1 MAISPEY
8 LGLLRASINSS
19 PEWKQA
25 WERTNDYL
33 DALRIPAD
41 LERELLLLSS
51 FERAI
56 ARKRKE
62 PSMPATELAFDEAQK
77 ALDATLADLISEK
90 VPADRRS
97 VEERVRV
104 YLMQPTQNS
113 ALSPRNRLSND
124 VLAALRDVRLEA
136 VPRLQQAA
144 ITPRP
149 FVLNSA
155 GERLAS
161 LAGRL
166 SLLGSNRILA
176 WVVGLCLLGLLIY
189 MSL

>member
-8 LGLLRASINSS
+8 LGLLRSSINSS

-25 WERTNDYL
+25 WERTNGYL
-33 DALRIPAD
+33 DALRVPAD
-41 LERELLLLSS
+41 LEREFLLLTS

-62 PSMPATELAFDEAQK
+62 PLTSATELAFEEAQK
-77 ALDATLADLISEK
+77 ALDATLGDLISEK
-90 VPADRRS
+90 VPLERRS
-97 VEERVRV
+97 VEERVRL

-113 ALSPRNRLSND
+113 VLSPRNRLTDD
-124 VLAALRDVRLEA
+124 VLEALREVRLEA

-149 FVLNSA
+149 FALNTA
-155 GERLAS
+155 GERLAA
-161 LAGRL
+161 LAGKF
-166 SLLGSNRILA
+166 SFLGSNRIVAWLA
-176 WVVGLCLLGLLIY
+176 GLCLLGLLIY

>member
-8 LGLLRASINSS
+8 LGLLRSGINSS

-33 DALRIPAD
+33 DALRVPAD
-41 LERELLLLSS
+41 LERELLLLTS

-62 PSMPATELAFDEAQK
+62 PSISATELAFEEAQK
-77 ALDATLADLISEK
+77 ALDATLGDLISEK
-90 VPADRRS
+90 VPLERRS
-97 VEERVRV
+97 VEERVRL

-113 ALSPRNRLSND
+113 VLSPRNRLSDD
-124 VLAALRDVRLEA
+124 VLEALREVRLEA

-149 FVLNSA
+149 FALNTA
-155 GERLAS
+155 GERLAA
-161 LAGRL
+161 LAGKF
-166 SLLGSNRILA
+166 SFLGSNRILA
-176 WVVGLCLLGLLIY
+176 WFVGLCLVGLLIY

>member
-8 LGLLRASINSS
+8 LGLLRSSINSS

-25 WERTNDYL
+25 WERTNGYL

-41 LERELLLLSS
+41 LERELLLLTS

-62 PSMPATELAFDEAQK
+62 PATSATELAFDEAQK
-77 ALDATLADLISEK
+77 SLDATLGDLISEK
-90 VPADRRS
+90 VSPDRRS
-97 VEERVRV
+97 VEERVRL

-113 ALSPRNRLSND
+113 VLSPRSRLSDD
-124 VLAALRDVRLEA
+124 VLEALREVRLEA
-136 VPRLQQAA
+136 VPRLQQAVIA
-144 ITPRP
+144 PRP
-149 FVLNSA
+149 FALNTA
-155 GERLAS
+155 GERLAA
-161 LAGRL
+161 LA
-166 SLLGSNRILA
+166 SKFSFMGSNRILA
-176 WVVGLCLLGLLIY
+176 WFLGVCLVALLIY

>member
-1 MAISPEY
+1 MGISPEY

-41 LERELLLLSS
+41 LERELLLLTS

-62 PSMPATELAFDEAQK
+62 PSVSPTELAFDEAQK
-77 ALDATLADLISEK
+77 ALDATLGDLISEK

-97 VEERVRV
+97 VEQRLRL
-104 YLMQPTQNS
+104 YLTQPTQNS
-113 ALSPRNRLSND
+113 VVSRGNRLSHE
-124 VLAALRDVRLEA
+124 VLAALREVRLEA

-149 FVLNSA
+149 FMLNTA

-161 LAGRL
+161 LAGKF
-166 SLLGSNRILA
+166 SLLGSNRTVA
-176 WVVGLCLLGLLIY
+176 WLVGLCLVGLLIY

>member
-1 MAISPEY
+1 MAISAEY

-19 PEWKQA
+19 PEWKEA
-25 WERTNDYL
+25 WERTNDYF
-33 DALRIPAD
+33 DALRVPAD
-41 LERELLLLSS
+41 LERELLLLPS

-62 PSMPATELAFDEAQK
+62 PLASATELAFDEAQK
-77 ALDATLADLISEK
+77 ALDGTLADLISSK
-90 VPADRRS
+90 VPAERRS
-97 VEERVRV
+97 IEQRVRL
-104 YLMQPTQNS
+104 YLLQPTQNS
-113 ALSPRNRLSND
+113 VLSPRSRLSDD

-149 FVLNSA
+149 FSLHTA
-155 GERLAS
+155 GERLAAIAGKFS
-161 LAGRL
+161 LFGA
-166 SLLGSNRILA
+166 NRILA
-176 WVVGLCLLGLLIY
+176 WVVGVCLVGLLVY

>member
-1 MAISPEY
+1 MGISPEY

-25 WERTNDYL
+25 WERTNDYF
-33 DALRIPAD
+33 DGLRIPAD
-41 LERELLLLSS
+41 LERELLLLTS

-62 PSMPATELAFDEAQK
+62 PSVPATELAFDEAQK
-77 ALDATLADLISEK
+77 ALDAILGDLISEK

-97 VEERVRV
+97 VEQRLRL

-113 ALSPRNRLSND
+113 VVSPGNRLSHE
-124 VLAALRDVRLEA
+124 VLAALKDVRLEA

-149 FVLNSA
+149 FALNTA

-161 LAGRL
+161 LAGKF

-176 WVVGLCLLGLLIY
+176 WFLGLCLVGLLIY

>member
-8 LGLLRASINSS
+8 LGLLRSSINSS

-33 DALRIPAD
+33 DALRVPAD
-41 LERELLLLSS
+41 LERELLLLTS
-51 FERAI
+51 FEQAI

-62 PSMPATELAFDEAQK
+62 PATSATELAFDEAQK
-77 ALDATLADLISEK
+77 ALDATLGDLVSNK
-90 VPADRRS
+90 VPAERRS
-97 VEERVRV
+97 IEERVRL

-113 ALSPRNRLSND
+113 VLSPRNRLSDD
-124 VLAALRDVRLEA
+124 VLKALREVRLEA

-149 FVLNSA
+149 FVLNTA
-155 GERLAS
+155 GERLAT
-161 LAGRL
+161 LAGRF

-176 WVVGLCLLGLLIY
+176 WLVGVCLVGLLIY

>member
-33 DALRIPAD
+33 DALRVPAD

-62 PSMPATELAFDEAQK
+62 PLTSATELAFDEAQK
-77 ALDATLADLISEK
+77 ALDATLGDLISDK

-104 YLMQPTQNS
+104 YLMQPTQKS
-113 ALSPRNRLSND
+113 VLAPGNRLSQD
-124 VLAALRDVRLEA
+124 VLTALRDVRLEA

-144 ITPRP
+144 FTPRP
-149 FVLNSA
+149 FALNSA
-155 GERLAS
+155 GERLTS
-161 LAGRL
+161 LAGKF
-166 SLLGSNRILA
+166 SLFGSNRILA
-176 WVVGLCLLGLLIY
+176 WIIGLCLVGLLVY

>member
-19 PEWKQA
+19 PEWKEA

-33 DALRIPAD
+33 DALRVPAD
-41 LERELLLLSS
+41 LERELLLLTS
-51 FERAI
+51 FEHAI

-62 PSMPATELAFDEAQK
+62 SSTSATELAFDEAQK
-77 ALDATLADLISEK
+77 ALDATLGDLISDK

-97 VEERVRV
+97 VEERVRL
-104 YLMQPTQNS
+104 YLVQPTQNS
-113 ALSPRNRLSND
+113 VLSPRNRLSDD
-124 VLAALRDVRLEA
+124 VLAALREVRLEA

-149 FVLNSA
+149 FVLNTA
-155 GERLAS
+155 GERLAA
-161 LAGRL
+161 LAGKF

-176 WVVGLCLLGLLIY
+176 WLLGLCLVSILIY

>member
-8 LGLLRASINSS
+8 LGLLRSSINSS

-25 WERTNDYL
+25 WERSNDYL
-33 DALRIPAD
+33 DALRVPAD
-41 LERELLLLSS
+41 LERELLLLTS

-62 PSMPATELAFDEAQK
+62 PSTSATELAFEEAQK
-77 ALDATLADLISEK
+77 ALDATLGDLISEK
-90 VPADRRS
+90 VPLDRRS
-97 VEERVRV
+97 VEERVRL

-113 ALSPRNRLSND
+113 ALSPRSRLSD
-124 VLAALRDVRLEA
+124 GVLEALREVRLEA

-149 FVLNSA
+149 FALNTA
-155 GERLAS
+155 GERLAA
-161 LAGRL
+161 LAGKF
-166 SLLGSNRILA
+166 SFLGSNRILA
-176 WVVGLCLLGLLIY
+176 WLVGLCLVGLLIY

>member
-41 LERELLLLSS
+41 LERELLLLTS

-62 PSMPATELAFDEAQK
+62 PSVSPTELAFDEAQK
-77 ALDATLADLISEK
+77 ALDATLGDLISEK

-97 VEERVRV
+97 VEQRVRL
-104 YLMQPTQNS
+104 YLTQPTQNS
-113 ALSPRNRLSND
+113 VVSRGNRLSHE

-149 FVLNSA
+149 FMLNTA

-161 LAGRL
+161 LAGKF
-166 SLLGSNRILA
+166 SLLGSNRTLA
-176 WVVGLCLLGLLIY
+176 WLVGLCLVGLLIY

>member
-25 WERTNDYL
+25 WERTNGYL
-33 DALRIPAD
+33 DALRVPAD
-41 LERELLLLSS
+41 LERELLLLTS

-56 ARKRKE
+56 SRKRKE
-62 PSMPATELAFDEAQK
+62 PSTSATELAFDEAQK
-77 ALDATLADLISEK
+77 ALDATLGDLISPK

-97 VEERVRV
+97 VEERVRL
-104 YLMQPTQNS
+104 YLIQPTQNS
-113 ALSPRNRLSND
+113 VLSPRNRLSGD
-124 VLAALRDVRLEA
+124 VLEALREVRLEA

-144 ITPRP
+144 IIPRP
-149 FVLNSA
+149 FALNTA
-155 GERLAS
+155 GERMAAI
-161 LAGRL
+161 AGKF
-166 SLLGSNRILA
+166 SFLGANRILA
-176 WVVGLCLLGLLIY
+176 WFLGLCLVGLLIY

>member
-8 LGLLRASINSS
+8 LGLLRSSISSS

-33 DALRIPAD
+33 DALRAPAD
-41 LERELLLLSS
+41 LERELLLLTS

-62 PSMPATELAFDEAQK
+62 PSTSATELAFEEAQK
-77 ALDATLADLISEK
+77 ALDATLGDLISEK
-90 VPADRRS
+90 VPLDRRS
-97 VEERVRV
+97 VEERVRL
-104 YLMQPTQNS
+104 YLIQPTQNS
-113 ALSPRNRLSND
+113 ALSPRSRLSDD
-124 VLAALRDVRLEA
+124 VLEALREVRLEA

-149 FVLNSA
+149 FALNTA
-155 GERLAS
+155 GERLAA
-161 LAGRL
+161 LAGKF
-166 SLLGSNRILA
+166 SFLGSNRILA
-176 WVVGLCLLGLLIY
+176 WLVGLCLVGLLIY

>member
-33 DALRIPAD
+33 DALRIPTD
-41 LERELLLLSS
+41 LERELLLLTS

-62 PSMPATELAFDEAQK
+62 PSVSATELAFDEAQK
-77 ALDATLADLISEK
+77 ALDATLGDLISEK

-97 VEERVRV
+97 VEQRVRL
-104 YLMQPTQNS
+104 YLTQPTQNS
-113 ALSPRNRLSND
+113 VVSRGNRLSHE

-149 FVLNSA
+149 FALNTA

-161 LAGRL
+161 FAGKF
-166 SLLGSNRILA
+166 SLLGSNRTLA
-176 WVVGLCLLGLLIY
+176 WLVGLCLVGLLIY

>member
-8 LGLLRASINSS
+8 LGLLRASISSS

-25 WERTNDYL
+25 WERTNGYL
-33 DALRIPAD
+33 DALRVPSD
-41 LERELLLLSS
+41 LERELLLLTS

-62 PSMPATELAFDEAQK
+62 PAISATELAFDEAQK
-77 ALDATLADLISEK
+77 ALDATLSDLISPK

-97 VEERVRV
+97 VEERVRL
-104 YLMQPTQNS
+104 YLIQPTQNS
-113 ALSPRNRLSND
+113 VLSPRNRLSDD
-124 VLAALRDVRLEA
+124 VLEALREVRLEA

-144 ITPRP
+144 IAPRP
-149 FVLNSA
+149 FALNTA
-155 GERLAS
+155 GERLAAI
-161 LAGRL
+161 AGKF
-166 SLLGSNRILA
+166 SFLGANRILA
-176 WVVGLCLLGLLIY
+176 WVLGLCLVGLLIY

>member
-1 MAISPEY
+1 MGISPEY

-41 LERELLLLSS
+41 LEGELLLLTS

-62 PSMPATELAFDEAQK
+62 PSVSATELAFDEAQK
-77 ALDATLADLISEK
+77 ALDATLGDLISAK

-97 VEERVRV
+97 VEERVRL

-113 ALSPRNRLSND
+113 VLSPRNRFSNDVLDATLGDLISAKVPADRRSVEERVRLYLMQPTQNSVLSPRNRLSND
-124 VLAALRDVRLEA
+124 VLE
-136 VPRLQQAA
+136 
-144 ITPRP
+144 
-149 FVLNSA
+149 
-155 GERLAS
+155 
-161 LAGRL
+161 
-166 SLLGSNRILA
+166 
-176 WVVGLCLLGLLIY
+176 
-189 MSL
+189 

>member
-62 PSMPATELAFDEAQK
+62 PSTPATELAFDEAQK

-113 ALSPRNRLSND
+113 VLSPGNRLSND

-144 ITPRP
+144 INPRP
-149 FVLNSA
+149 FALNSA

-161 LAGRL
+161 LAGKF

-176 WVVGLCLLGLLIY
+176 WIVGLCLLGLLIY

>member
-1 MAISPEY
+1 MGISPEY

-41 LERELLLLSS
+41 LERELLLLTS

-62 PSMPATELAFDEAQK
+62 PSVSPTELAFDEAQK
-77 ALDATLADLISEK
+77 ALDATLGDLISAK

-97 VEERVRV
+97 VEQRVRL

-113 ALSPRNRLSND
+113 VSPGNRLSHE

-149 FVLNSA
+149 FALNTA

-161 LAGRL
+161 LAGKF

-176 WVVGLCLLGLLIY
+176 WFVGLCLVGLLIY

>member
-19 PEWKQA
+19 PEWKEA

-33 DALRIPAD
+33 DALRVPAD
-41 LERELLLLSS
+41 LERELLLLTS
-51 FERAI
+51 FEGAI

-62 PSMPATELAFDEAQK
+62 SSTSATELAFDEAQK
-77 ALDATLADLISEK
+77 ALDATLGDLISDK

-97 VEERVRV
+97 VEERVRL
-104 YLMQPTQNS
+104 YLVQPTQNS
-113 ALSPRNRLSND
+113 VLSPRNRLSDD
-124 VLAALRDVRLEA
+124 VLTALREVRLEA

-149 FVLNSA
+149 FVLNTA
-155 GERLAS
+155 GERLAA
-161 LAGRL
+161 LAGKF

-176 WVVGLCLLGLLIY
+176 WLLGLCLVAILIY

>member
-62 PSMPATELAFDEAQK
+62 PSTPPTELAFDEAQK
-77 ALDATLADLISEK
+77 ALDATLSDLISEK

-113 ALSPRNRLSND
+113 VLSPRNRLSND

-149 FVLNSA
+149 FMLNSA

-161 LAGRL
+161 LAGKV

-176 WVVGLCLLGLLIY
+176 WIVGLCLVGLLIY

>member
-1 MAISPEY
+1 MGISPEY

-41 LERELLLLSS
+41 LERELLLLTS

-62 PSMPATELAFDEAQK
+62 PSVSATELAFDEAQK
-77 ALDATLADLISEK
+77 ALDANLGDLISEK

-97 VEERVRV
+97 VEQRLRL

-113 ALSPRNRLSND
+113 VVSPGNRLSRE
-124 VLAALRDVRLEA
+124 VLAALREVRLEA

-149 FVLNSA
+149 FALNTA

-161 LAGRL
+161 LAGKF

-176 WVVGLCLLGLLIY
+176 WLIGLCLVGILIY
-189 MSL
+189 VSL

>member
-8 LGLLRASINSS
+8 LGLLRSSINSS

-33 DALRIPAD
+33 DALRVPAD
-41 LERELLLLSS
+41 LERELLLLTS

-62 PSMPATELAFDEAQK
+62 PLTSATELAFEEAQK
-77 ALDATLADLISEK
+77 ALDATLGDLISEK
-90 VPADRRS
+90 VPVERRS
-97 VEERVRV
+97 LEERVRL
-104 YLMQPTQNS
+104 YLIQPTQNS
-113 ALSPRNRLSND
+113 VLSPRNRLSDD
-124 VLAALRDVRLEA
+124 VLEALREVRLEA

-149 FVLNSA
+149 FALNTA
-155 GERLAS
+155 GERLAT
-161 LAGRL
+161 LAGKFAF
-166 SLLGSNRILA
+166 LGSSRILA
-176 WVVGLCLLGLLIY
+176 WLVGLCLLGLLIY

>member
-8 LGLLRASINSS
+8 LGLLRASVNSS

-33 DALRIPAD
+33 DALRVPAD
-41 LERELLLLSS
+41 LERELLLLTS

-62 PSMPATELAFDEAQK
+62 PSVSATELAFDEAQK
-77 ALDATLADLISEK
+77 ALDATLGDLISAK

-97 VEERVRV
+97 VEERVRL

-113 ALSPRNRLSND
+113 VLSPRNRLSND
-124 VLAALRDVRLEA
+124 VLEALREVRLEA

-144 ITPRP
+144 IVPRP
-149 FVLNSA
+149 CVLHTA
-155 GERLAS
+155 GERLAAVAGKFS
-161 LAGRL
+161 LF
-166 SLLGSNRILA
+166 GSNRIIA
-176 WVVGLCLLGLLIY
+176 WVLGLCLVGLLIY

>member
-1 MAISPEY
+1 MGISPEY

-41 LERELLLLSS
+41 LERELLLLTS

-62 PSMPATELAFDEAQK
+62 PSVSATELAFDEAQK
-77 ALDATLADLISEK
+77 ALDATLGDLISGK
-90 VPADRRS
+90 VPANRRS
-97 VEERVRV
+97 VEQRVRL

-113 ALSPRNRLSND
+113 VVSPGNRLSHE

-149 FVLNSA
+149 FMLNTA

-161 LAGRL
+161 LAGKF
-166 SLLGSNRILA
+166 SLLGSNRTLA
-176 WVVGLCLLGLLIY
+176 WLVGLCLVGLLIY
-189 MSL
+189 VSL

>member
-8 LGLLRASINSS
+8 LGLLRSSINSS

-41 LERELLLLSS
+41 LERELLLLTS

-62 PSMPATELAFDEAQK
+62 PATSATELAFDEVQR
-77 ALDATLADLISEK
+77 ALDATLGDLISKK
-90 VPADRRS
+90 VPLDRRS
-97 VEERVRV
+97 VEERVRL

-113 ALSPRNRLSND
+113 VLSTQNRLSGD
-124 VLAALRDVRLEA
+124 VLEALREVRLEA
-136 VPRLQQAA
+136 VPRLQQAVIA
-144 ITPRP
+144 PRP
-149 FVLNSA
+149 FALNTA
-155 GERLAS
+155 GERLAA
-161 LAGRL
+161 LAGKF
-166 SLLGSNRILA
+166 SFLGSNRIVA
-176 WVVGLCLLGLLIY
+176 WFLGLCLLAILIY

>member
-1 MAISPEY
+1 MGISPEY

-41 LERELLLLSS
+41 LDRELLLLTS

-62 PSMPATELAFDEAQK
+62 PSVSATELAFDEAQK
-77 ALDATLADLISEK
+77 ALDSTLGDLISEK

-97 VEERVRV
+97 VEQRLRL

-113 ALSPRNRLSND
+113 VVSPGNRLSRE
-124 VLAALRDVRLEA
+124 VLAALREVRLEA

-149 FVLNSA
+149 FALNTA

-161 LAGRL
+161 LAGKF

-176 WVVGLCLLGLLIY
+176 WLIGLCLVGVLIY
-189 MSL
+189 VSL

>member
-19 PEWKQA
+19 PEWKEA

-33 DALRIPAD
+33 DALRVPAD
-41 LERELLLLSS
+41 LERELLLLTS
-51 FERAI
+51 FEHAI

-62 PSMPATELAFDEAQK
+62 PSTSATELAFDEAQK
-77 ALDATLADLISEK
+77 ALDGTLGDLISDK
-90 VPADRRS
+90 VPVDRRS
-97 VEERVRV
+97 VEERVRL

-113 ALSPRNRLSND
+113 VLSPRNRLSDD
-124 VLAALRDVRLEA
+124 VLEALREVRLEA

-149 FVLNSA
+149 FVLNTA
-155 GERLAS
+155 GERLAA
-161 LAGRL
+161 LAGKF

-176 WVVGLCLLGLLIY
+176 WLVGLCLVAVLIY

>member
-8 LGLLRASINSS
+8 LGLLRSSINSA

-33 DALRIPAD
+33 DALRVPAD
-41 LERELLLLSS
+41 LERELLLLTS

-62 PSMPATELAFDEAQK
+62 PSTSATELAFEEAQK
-77 ALDATLADLISEK
+77 ALDATLGDLISEK
-90 VPADRRS
+90 VPLERRS
-97 VEERVRV
+97 VEERVRL

-113 ALSPRNRLSND
+113 VLSPRNRLSDD
-124 VLAALRDVRLEA
+124 VLEALREVRLEA

-149 FVLNSA
+149 FALNTA
-155 GERLAS
+155 GERLAA
-161 LAGRL
+161 LAGKF
-166 SLLGSNRILA
+166 SFLGSNRILA
-176 WVVGLCLLGLLIY
+176 WLVGLCLVGLLIY